1 VDTGARGGYVYEQGT
16 LQLIDCIVTANRAT
30 DTAALEASS
39 STPVHEIRIVK
50 DNNRSVGDGVTS
62 VKSHVL
68 LKDNKVND
76 EAARQVGD
84 QSGTSS
90 SSSSSSLASS
100 PCSIE
105 LDDNTRKEQLAL
117 QSAEQQ
123 SEPTTKLLRPL
134 RAQQSSSPT
143 LEEQQQPQQP
153 PPQSIKVTKVNKQ
166 VVLKVIRCKVFG
178 NQGQDVLVDKQVQF
192 QWENSTCDKPP
203 VLTFSDGASN

>member
-16 LQLIDCIVTANRAT
+16 LQLIDCIITANRAT

-39 STPVHEIRIVK
+39 STPIHEIRIVK

-76 EAARQVGD
+76 EAAGQVGD

-90 SSSSSSLASS
+90 SSSSS

-134 RAQQSSSPT
+134 CAASIHNKAHHPI
-143 LEEQQQPQQP
+143 EEQQQPQQP